1 MFAIAVQDSILA
13 HNQDKGCYYDAAC
26 LYSKM
31 GEYDKAMNY
40 LQTSL
45 EKGYREFVHIKND
58 RDLDGLKGRL
68 DFKAMITEF

>member
-1 MFAIAVQDSILA
+1 MQDSILA
-13 HNQDKGCYYDAAC
+13 HNQDKGSYYDAAC

-40 LQTSL
+40 LQTFL

-58 RDLDGLKGRL
+58 GLKGRF

>member
-1 MFAIAVQDSILA
+1 
-13 HNQDKGCYYDAAC
+13 
-26 LYSKM
+26 M